1 MEHEFKA
8 EISEL
13 MNLIVNAFYS
23 DKDIFLRELISNA
36 SDAIHKKN
44 PKSPFINIRTT
55 KNQLIIED
63 NGVGMDRE
71 DMKNNLGKIAHSGT
85 KAFVESLKQ
94 TNNNSLI
101 GQFGVGFYSAFL
113 VADIVQVY
121 SSKDGIKSF
130 CWESDIRNSKN
141 YKIRS
146 SNEMQSSG
154 TKIVLNIREKDKKY
168 LNHKALTSIINKHS
182 LYIVHPIMLYDNNTN
197 KYNQLNKEKSI
208 WSRSPSDVSP
218 SEYKIFYNN
227 LTNNQNT
234 DYLDVKHFC
243 IEGSITLQGVL
254 YIPKQIESNPFTI
267 TRAEKKTGNIKVY
280 SKNVFIMDRSEDFV
294 PHWLSFIKGVID
306 SSDIPLNVSREML
319 QHGSTL
325 ELLQTT
331 FIKKSLELFDKISD
345 DDNKMQTFYQ
355 NYSKNIKMGINKK
368 NKYSQKLVKY
378 LRYHTNISGS
388 YYRSLDQYI
397 KSMRTGQKGIYFITG
412 ANMEQIM
419 KSPYLEKFNDKGI
432 EVLYMPEAIDECMMN
447 YLAQYKG
454 HKFISICKEKV
465 EIGKIDKKITK
476 SFNPLCDAIKDILA
490 GKVEKVEL
498 STRIVQTPA
507 CLVAAEK
514 GWSANMERIMV
525 AQALRSGNHIDFSKT
540 KKILEINPEHPII
553 QNMNHTLKESNK
565 ENIISIVHLIYDLS
579 CFHSGYQLDNAA
591 DFSEKM
597 YNMIEVGLGLKQNI
611 EDTEQDVSEKNTI
624 EEVNII

>member
-23 DKDIFLRELISNA
+23 DKDVFLRELISNA
-36 SDAIHKKN
+36 SDAIHKNN
-44 PKSPFINIRTT
+44 PENPFINIKINKETQT
-55 KNQLIIED
+55 LTIQD
-63 NGVGMDRE
+63 NGIGMNRD

-94 TNNNSLI
+94 SNNNSLI

-113 VADIVQVY
+113 IGDVVQVY
-121 SSKDGIKSF
+121 SSKDGEKCY

-141 YKIRS
+141 YRITS
-146 SNEMQSSG
+146 STELSTVG
-154 TKIVLNIREKDKKY
+154 TKIVIHIRDKDKKY
-168 LNHKALTSIINKHS
+168 LNENRLKSIINKHS
-182 LYIVHPIMLYDNNTN
+182 LYIVHPIMLFDNSTN
-197 KYNQLNKEKSI
+197 EFVQLNKDKPI
-208 WSRSPSDVSP
+208 WSRSPSSVSHD
-218 SEYKIFYNN
+218 EYKTFYKN
-227 LTNNQNT
+227 LTNEKS

-243 IEGSITLQGVL
+243 VEGQITLQGVL
-254 YIPKQIESNPFTI
+254 YVPKQLESENPFTVS
-267 TRAEKKTGNIKVY
+267 RQEKSSGNIKVY
-280 SKNVFIMDRSEDFV
+280 SKNVFIMDRSVDFV

-306 SSDIPLNVSREML
+306 SSDLPLNVSREML

-325 ELLQTT
+325 ELLQST
-331 FIKKSLELFDKISD
+331 FIKKALELFDNIA
-345 DDNKMQTFYQ
+345 DNENNMQIFYQ

-378 LRYHTNISGS
+378 LRYRTNVSGS

-397 KSMRTGQKGIYFITG
+397 SSMKTGQKGIYFITG
-412 ANMEQIM
+412 SNLEQIM

-432 EVLYMPEAIDECMMN
+432 EVLYMPEAIDECMMQF
-447 YLAQYKG
+447 LSQYKG
-454 HKFISICKEKV
+454 HNLISICKEKV
-465 EIGKIDKKITK
+465 DVGKIDKKTHRT
-476 SFNPLCDAIKDILA
+476 FNPICDAIQDILG
-490 GKVEKVEL
+490 GKVEKVDL

-507 CLVAAEK
+507 CLVASEK

-525 AQALRSGNHIDFSKT
+525 AQAMRSGNNVDFSKT

-553 QNMNHTLKESNK
+553 QSIKDTFQDGGKES
-565 ENIISIVHLIYDLS
+565 IVSIVHLIYDLS

-597 YNMIEVGLGLKQNI
+597 YNMIEIGLGLNKD
-611 EDTEQDVSEKNTI
+611 EE
-624 EEVNII
+624 EEVNVL

>member
-23 DKDIFLRELISNA
+23 DKDVFLRELISNA
-36 SDAIHKKN
+36 SDAIHKNN
-44 PKSPFINIRTT
+44 PENPSINIKINKETQT
-55 KNQLIIED
+55 LTIQD
-63 NGVGMDRE
+63 NGIGMNRD

-94 TNNNSLI
+94 SNNNSLI

-113 VADIVQVY
+113 IGDVVQVY
-121 SSKDGIKSF
+121 SSKDGEKCY

-141 YKIRS
+141 YRITS
-146 SNEMQSSG
+146 STEFSTVG
-154 TKIVLNIREKDKKY
+154 TKIVIHIRDKDKKY
-168 LNHKALTSIINKHS
+168 LNENRLKSIINKHS
-182 LYIVHPIMLYDNNTN
+182 LYIVHPIMLFDNSTN
-197 KYNQLNKEKSI
+197 EFVQLNKDKPI
-208 WSRSPSDVSP
+208 WSRSPSSVSHD
-218 SEYKIFYNN
+218 EYKTFYKN
-227 LTNNQNT
+227 LTNEKS

-243 IEGSITLQGVL
+243 VEGQITLQGVL
-254 YIPKQIESNPFTI
+254 YVPKQLESENPFTVS
-267 TRAEKKTGNIKVY
+267 RQEKSSGNIKVY
-280 SKNVFIMDRSEDFV
+280 SRNVFIMDRSTDFV

-306 SSDIPLNVSREML
+306 SSDLPLNVSREML

-325 ELLQTT
+325 ELLQST
-331 FIKKSLELFDKISD
+331 FIKKALELFDNIA
-345 DDNKMQTFYQ
+345 DNENNMQIFYQ

-378 LRYHTNISGS
+378 LRYRTNVSSS

-397 KSMRTGQKGIYFITG
+397 SSMKTGQKGIYFITG
-412 ANMEQIM
+412 SNLEQIM

-432 EVLYMPEAIDECMMN
+432 EVLYMPEAIDECMMQF
-447 YLAQYKG
+447 LSQYKG
-454 HKFISICKEKV
+454 HNLISICKEKV
-465 EIGKIDKKITK
+465 DVGKIDKKTHRT
-476 SFNPLCDAIKDILA
+476 FNPICDAIQDILG
-490 GKVEKVEL
+490 GKVEKVDL

-507 CLVAAEK
+507 CLVASEK

-525 AQALRSGNHIDFSKT
+525 AQAMRSGNNVDFSKT

-553 QNMNHTLKESNK
+553 QSIKDTFQDGGKES
-565 ENIISIVHLIYDLS
+565 IVSIVHLIYDLS

-597 YNMIEVGLGLKQNI
+597 YNMIEIGLGLNKD
-611 EDTEQDVSEKNTI
+611 EE
-624 EEVNII
+624 EEVNVL

>member
-23 DKDIFLRELISNA
+23 DKDVFLRELISNA
-36 SDAIHKKN
+36 SDAIHKNN
-44 PKSPFINIRTT
+44 PENPSINIKINKETQT
-55 KNQLIIED
+55 LTIQD
-63 NGVGMDRE
+63 NGIGMNRD

-94 TNNNSLI
+94 SNNNSLI

-113 VADIVQVY
+113 IGDVVQVY
-121 SSKDGIKSF
+121 SSKDGEKCY

-141 YKIRS
+141 YRITS
-146 SNEMQSSG
+146 STELSTVG
-154 TKIVLNIREKDKKY
+154 TKIVIHIRDKDKKY
-168 LNHKALTSIINKHS
+168 LNKNTLKSIINKHS
-182 LYIVHPIMLYDNNTN
+182 LYIVHPIMLFDNSTN
-197 KYNQLNKEKSI
+197 EFIQLNKDKPI
-208 WSRSPSDVSP
+208 WSRSPSSVSHD
-218 SEYKIFYNN
+218 EYKTFYKN
-227 LTNNQNT
+227 LTNEKS

-243 IEGSITLQGVL
+243 VEGQITLQGVL
-254 YIPKQIESNPFTI
+254 YVPKQLESENPFTVS
-267 TRAEKKTGNIKVY
+267 RQEKSSGNIKVY
-280 SKNVFIMDRSEDFV
+280 SKNVFIMDRSVDFV

-306 SSDIPLNVSREML
+306 SSDLPLNVSREML

-325 ELLQTT
+325 ELLQST
-331 FIKKSLELFDKISD
+331 FIKKALELFDNIA
-345 DDNKMQTFYQ
+345 DNENNMQIFYQ

-378 LRYHTNISGS
+378 LRYRTNVSGS

-397 KSMRTGQKGIYFITG
+397 SSMKTGQKGIYFITG
-412 ANMEQIM
+412 SNLEQIM

-432 EVLYMPEAIDECMMN
+432 EVLYMPEAIDECMMQF
-447 YLAQYKG
+447 LSQYKG
-454 HKFISICKEKV
+454 HNLISICKEKV
-465 EIGKIDKKITK
+465 DVGKIDKKTHRT
-476 SFNPLCDAIKDILA
+476 FNPICDAIKDILG
-490 GKVEKVEL
+490 GKVEKVDL

-507 CLVAAEK
+507 CLVASEK

-525 AQALRSGNHIDFSKT
+525 AQAMRSGNNVDFSKT

-553 QNMNHTLKESNK
+553 QSIKDTFQDGGKES
-565 ENIISIVHLIYDLS
+565 IVSIVHLIYDLS

-597 YNMIEVGLGLKQNI
+597 YNMIEIGLGLNKD
-611 EDTEQDVSEKNTI
+611 EE
-624 EEVNII
+624 EEVNVL

>member
-23 DKDIFLRELISNA
+23 DKDVFLRELISNA
-36 SDAIHKKN
+36 SDAIHKNN
-44 PKSPFINIRTT
+44 PENPSINIKINKETQT
-55 KNQLIIED
+55 LTIQD
-63 NGVGMDRE
+63 NGIGMNRD

-94 TNNNSLI
+94 SNNNSLI

-113 VADIVQVY
+113 IGDVVQVY
-121 SSKDGIKSF
+121 SSKDGEKCY

-141 YKIRS
+141 YRITS
-146 SNEMQSSG
+146 STELSTVG
-154 TKIVLNIREKDKKY
+154 TKIVIHIRDKDKKY
-168 LNHKALTSIINKHS
+168 LNENRLKSIINKHS
-182 LYIVHPIMLYDNNTN
+182 LYIVHPIMLFDNSTN
-197 KYNQLNKEKSI
+197 EFVQLNKDKPI
-208 WSRSPSDVSP
+208 WSRSPSSVSHD
-218 SEYKIFYNN
+218 EYKTFYKN
-227 LTNNQNT
+227 LTNEKS

-243 IEGSITLQGVL
+243 VEGQITLQGVL
-254 YIPKQIESNPFTI
+254 YVPKQLESENPFTVS
-267 TRAEKKTGNIKVY
+267 RKEKSSGNIKVY
-280 SKNVFIMDRSEDFV
+280 SKNVFIMDRSVDFV

-306 SSDIPLNVSREML
+306 SSDLPLNVSREML

-325 ELLQTT
+325 ELLQST
-331 FIKKSLELFDKISD
+331 FIKKALELFDNIA
-345 DDNKMQTFYQ
+345 DNENNMQLFYQ

-378 LRYHTNISGS
+378 LRYRTNVSGS

-397 KSMRTGQKGIYFITG
+397 SSMKTGQKGIYFITG
-412 ANMEQIM
+412 SNLEQIM

-432 EVLYMPEAIDECMMN
+432 EVLYMPEAIDECMMQF
-447 YLAQYKG
+447 LSQYKG
-454 HKFISICKEKV
+454 HNLISICKEKV
-465 EIGKIDKKITK
+465 DVGKIDKKTHRT
-476 SFNPLCDAIKDILA
+476 FNPICDAIKDILG
-490 GKVEKVEL
+490 GKVEKVDL

-507 CLVAAEK
+507 CLVASEK

-525 AQALRSGNHIDFSKT
+525 AQAMRSGNNVDFSKT

-553 QNMNHTLKESNK
+553 QSIKDTFQDGGKES
-565 ENIISIVHLIYDLS
+565 IVSIVHLIYDLS

-597 YNMIEVGLGLKQNI
+597 YNMIEIGLGLNKD
-611 EDTEQDVSEKNTI
+611 EE
-624 EEVNII
+624 EEVNVL

>member
-23 DKDIFLRELISNA
+23 DKDVFLRELISNA
-36 SDAIHKKN
+36 SDAIHKNN
-44 PKSPFINIRTT
+44 PENPSINIKINKETQT
-55 KNQLIIED
+55 LTIQD
-63 NGVGMDRE
+63 NGIGMNRD

-94 TNNNSLI
+94 SNNNSLI

-113 VADIVQVY
+113 IGDVVQVY
-121 SSKDGIKSF
+121 SSKDGEKCY

-141 YKIRS
+141 YRITS
-146 SNEMQSSG
+146 STELSTVG
-154 TKIVLNIREKDKKY
+154 TKIVIHIRDKDKKY
-168 LNHKALTSIINKHS
+168 LNENRLKSIINKHS
-182 LYIVHPIMLYDNNTN
+182 LYIVHPIMLFDNSTN
-197 KYNQLNKEKSI
+197 EFVQLNKDKPI
-208 WSRSPSDVSP
+208 WSRSPSSVSHD
-218 SEYKIFYNN
+218 EYKTFYKN
-227 LTNNQNT
+227 LTNEKS

-243 IEGSITLQGVL
+243 VEGQITLQGVL
-254 YIPKQIESNPFTI
+254 YVPKQLESENPFTVS
-267 TRAEKKTGNIKVY
+267 RQEKSSGNIKVY
-280 SKNVFIMDRSEDFV
+280 SRNVFIMDRSTDFV

-306 SSDIPLNVSREML
+306 SSDLPLNVSREML

-325 ELLQTT
+325 ELLQST
-331 FIKKSLELFDKISD
+331 FIKKALELFDNIA
-345 DDNKMQTFYQ
+345 DNENNMQIFYQ

-378 LRYHTNISGS
+378 LRYRTNVSSS

-397 KSMRTGQKGIYFITG
+397 SSMKTGQKGIYFITG
-412 ANMEQIM
+412 SNLEQIM

-432 EVLYMPEAIDECMMN
+432 EVLYMPEAIDECMMQF
-447 YLAQYKG
+447 LSQYKG
-454 HKFISICKEKV
+454 HNLISICKEKV
-465 EIGKIDKKITK
+465 DVGKIDKKTHRT
-476 SFNPLCDAIKDILA
+476 FNPICDAIQDILG
-490 GKVEKVEL
+490 GKVEKVDL

-507 CLVAAEK
+507 CLVASEK

-525 AQALRSGNHIDFSKT
+525 AQAMRSGNNVDFSKT

-553 QNMNHTLKESNK
+553 QSIKDTFQDGGKES
-565 ENIISIVHLIYDLS
+565 IVSIVHLIYDLS

-597 YNMIEVGLGLKQNI
+597 YNMIEIGLGLNKD
-611 EDTEQDVSEKNTI
+611 EE
-624 EEVNII
+624 EEVNVL

>member
-23 DKDIFLRELISNA
+23 DKDVFLRELISNA
-36 SDAIHKKN
+36 SDAIHKNN
-44 PKSPFINIRTT
+44 PENPSINIKINKETQT
-55 KNQLIIED
+55 LTIHD
-63 NGVGMDRE
+63 NGIGMNRD

-94 TNNNSLI
+94 SNNNSLI

-113 VADIVQVY
+113 IGDVVQVY
-121 SSKDGIKSF
+121 SSKDGEKCY

-141 YKIRS
+141 YRITS
-146 SNEMQSSG
+146 STELSTVG
-154 TKIVLNIREKDKKY
+154 TKIVIHIRDKDKKY
-168 LNHKALTSIINKHS
+168 LNENRLKSIINKHS
-182 LYIVHPIMLYDNNTN
+182 LYIVHPIMLFDNSTN
-197 KYNQLNKEKSI
+197 EFVQLNKDKPI
-208 WSRSPSDVSP
+208 WSRSPSSVSHD
-218 SEYKIFYNN
+218 EYKTFYKN
-227 LTNNQNT
+227 LTNEKS

-243 IEGSITLQGVL
+243 VEGQITLQGVL
-254 YIPKQIESNPFTI
+254 YVPKQLESENPFTVS
-267 TRAEKKTGNIKVY
+267 RQDKSSGNIKVY
-280 SKNVFIMDRSEDFV
+280 SRNVFIMDRSTDFV

-306 SSDIPLNVSREML
+306 SSDLPLNVSREML

-325 ELLQTT
+325 ELLQST
-331 FIKKSLELFDKISD
+331 FIKKALELFDNIA
-345 DDNKMQTFYQ
+345 DNENNMQIFYQ

-378 LRYHTNISGS
+378 LRYRTNVSGS

-397 KSMRTGQKGIYFITG
+397 SSMKTGQKGIYFITG
-412 ANMEQIM
+412 SNLEQIM

-432 EVLYMPEAIDECMMN
+432 EVLYMPEAIDECMMQF
-447 YLAQYKG
+447 LSQYKG
-454 HKFISICKEKV
+454 HNLISICKEKV
-465 EIGKIDKKITK
+465 DVGKIDKKTHRT
-476 SFNPLCDAIKDILA
+476 FNPICDAIQDILG
-490 GKVEKVEL
+490 GKVEKVDL

-507 CLVAAEK
+507 CLVASEK

-525 AQALRSGNHIDFSKT
+525 AQAMRSGNNVDFSKT

-553 QNMNHTLKESNK
+553 QSIKDTFQDGGKES
-565 ENIISIVHLIYDLS
+565 IVSIVHLIYDLS

-597 YNMIEVGLGLKQNI
+597 YNMIEIGLGLNKD
-611 EDTEQDVSEKNTI
+611 EE
-624 EEVNII
+624 EEVNVL

>member
-23 DKDIFLRELISNA
+23 DKDVFLRELISNA
-36 SDAIHKKN
+36 SDAIHKNN
-44 PKSPFINIRTT
+44 PENPSINIKINKETQT
-55 KNQLIIED
+55 LTIHD
-63 NGVGMDRE
+63 NGIGMNRD

-94 TNNNSLI
+94 SNNNSLI

-113 VADIVQVY
+113 IGDVVQVY
-121 SSKDGIKSF
+121 SLKDGEKCY

-141 YKIRS
+141 YRITS
-146 SNEMQSSG
+146 STELSTVG
-154 TKIVLNIREKDKKY
+154 TKIVIHIRDKDKKY
-168 LNHKALTSIINKHS
+168 LNENRLKSIINKHS
-182 LYIVHPIMLYDNNTN
+182 LYIVHPIMLFDNSTN
-197 KYNQLNKEKSI
+197 EFVQLNKDKPI
-208 WSRSPSDVSP
+208 WSRSPSSVSHD
-218 SEYKIFYNN
+218 EYKTFYKN
-227 LTNNQNT
+227 LTNEKS

-243 IEGSITLQGVL
+243 VEGQITLQGVL
-254 YIPKQIESNPFTI
+254 YVPKQLESENPFTVS
-267 TRAEKKTGNIKVY
+267 RQEKLSGNIKVY
-280 SKNVFIMDRSEDFV
+280 SKNVFIMDRSVDFV

-306 SSDIPLNVSREML
+306 SSDLPLNVSREML

-325 ELLQTT
+325 ELLQST
-331 FIKKSLELFDKISD
+331 FIKKALELFDNIA
-345 DDNKMQTFYQ
+345 DNENNMQIFYQ

-378 LRYHTNISGS
+378 LRYRTNVSGS

-397 KSMRTGQKGIYFITG
+397 SSMKTGQKGIYFITG
-412 ANMEQIM
+412 SNLEQIM

-432 EVLYMPEAIDECMMN
+432 EVLYMPEAIDECMMQF
-447 YLAQYKG
+447 LSQYKG
-454 HKFISICKEKV
+454 HNLISICKEKV
-465 EIGKIDKKITK
+465 DVGKIDKKTHC
-476 SFNPLCDAIKDILA
+476 SFNPICDAIKDILG
-490 GKVEKVEL
+490 GKVEKVDL

-507 CLVAAEK
+507 CLVASEK

-525 AQALRSGNHIDFSKT
+525 AQAMRSGNNVDFSKT

-553 QNMNHTLKESNK
+553 QSIKDTFQDGGKES
-565 ENIISIVHLIYDLS
+565 IVSIVHLIYDLS

-597 YNMIEVGLGLKQNI
+597 YNMIEIGLGLNKDD
-611 EDTEQDVSEKNTI
+611 E
-624 EEVNII
+624 EEVNVL